1 MKLLLAAGSLGVP
14 ERTDEKS
21 KNNDETIFGGSEIVV
36 RTPSLRRSFAETRT
50 CEWRVVEGGGGWWRV
65 EGGGW
70 WCDHA
75 ACQWWWWRRRRRAVA
90 PPTVKPRSR

>member
-1 MKLLLAAGSLGVP
+1 MKLLAGCWLALGVP

-50 CEWRVVEGGGGWWRV
+50 IGPAMKASGF
-65 EGGGW
+65 
-70 WCDHA
+70 
-75 ACQWWWWRRRRRAVA
+75 
-90 PPTVKPRSR
+90 